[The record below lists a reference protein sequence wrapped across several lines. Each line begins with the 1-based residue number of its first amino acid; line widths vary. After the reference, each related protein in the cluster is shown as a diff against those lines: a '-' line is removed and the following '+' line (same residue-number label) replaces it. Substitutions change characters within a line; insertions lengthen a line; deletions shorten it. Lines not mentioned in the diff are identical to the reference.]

1 MNNLGKERSGTRVN
15 HAMEII
21 HAGGDGTLLSF
32 GRPTYDEREIEAVVA
47 ALRSGELATGV
58 TTRKFE
64 AEFAESFGFAH
75 ALAVTSGST
84 ANLLACAAMLELGRA
99 RPGDRVIVSG
109 ATFVSAVTPVVQL
122 GLVPVFVD
130 VAAGHV
136 NVDLDL
142 VEQAVVEHG
151 ARGVLLPHTLGQALP
166 MDRLAEIKR
175 RHGVFVIEDCCESLG
190 AADGSTPVGSAADV
204 ATFSFY
210 AGHHLTMGEGGVA
223 AGHSAEIDS
232 VLRSL
237 RAFGRNPDYRL
248 GRFEHPVDDRP
259 LAPEERYIHLRLG
272 YNAKITDFQAAFGRV
287 QLTRHAELARQRR
300 QLAQE
305 LVPVLREF
313 GWGVLG
319 DPVSPGASP
328 FAVATLLPEG
338 LPLTRAVGV
347 LIEHGIDPR
356 GFLGASQ
363 PHQPCF
369 DGVTKVVHEPY
380 LHTRTLAERGLLL
393 GCPPRTDHVAA
404 VKALRGALESLS

>member
-1 MNNLGKERSGTRVN
+1 MQIVP
-15 HAMEII
+15 A
-21 HAGGDGTLLSF
+21 AGGDALLSF
-32 GRPTYDEREIEAVVA
+32 GRPVYDEREVTAVVA
-47 ALRSGELATGV
+47 ALRSGDLATGAI
-58 TTRKFE
+58 TREFE
-64 AEFAESFGFAH
+64 AEFAEAFGFAH

-84 ANLLACAAMLELGRA
+84 ANLLAVAAMLELGRA
-99 RPGDRVIVSG
+99 ERGDRVVVSG
-109 ATFVSAVTPVVQL
+109 ATFVSAVSPVVQL

-130 VAAGHV
+130 VAAGDV

-142 VEQAVVEHG
+142 VEQAVIEHG

-210 AGHHLTMGEGGVA
+210 PGHHLTMGEGGVA
-223 AGHSAEIDS
+223 ASHAKEVES

-237 RAFGRNPDYRL
+237 RMFGRNPDYQL
-248 GRFEHPVDDRP
+248 GRFAYPVADRP

-287 QLTRHAELARQRR
+287 QLTRHAELAQQRR
-300 QLAQE
+300 RLAGE
-305 LVPVLREF
+305 LSVVLREF
-313 GWGVLG
+313 GWTVLG
-319 DPVSPGASP
+319 DPVAPGASP
-328 FAVATLLPEG
+328 FAVAVLLPEG
-338 LPLTRAVGV
+338 LPLTRAVDV
-347 LIEHGIDPR
+347 FLDHGIDPR

-369 DGVTKVVHEPY
+369 DGVTTVLHEPY
-380 LHTRTLAERGLLL
+380 VHTPTLARRGLLL
-393 GCPPRTDHVAA
+393 GCPPATDCAA
-404 VKALRGALESLS
+404 ALKALRGALEALS

>member
-1 MNNLGKERSGTRVN
+1 MN
-15 HAMEII
+15 HAMDII
-21 HAGGDGTLLSF
+21 PNGGKAALLSF
-32 GRPTYDEREIEAVVA
+32 GRPTHDEREVEAVVA
-47 ALRSGELATGV
+47 ALRSGDLATGAI
-58 TTRKFE
+58 TRKFE
-64 AEFAESFGFAH
+64 TEFAESFNFTH

-84 ANLLACAAMLELGRA
+84 ANLLACTAMLELGRA
-99 RPGDRVIVSG
+99 QRGDRVVVSG
-109 ATFVSAVTPVVQL
+109 ATFTSAVTPVVQL

-142 VEQAVVEHG
+142 VEQAIVEHG

-166 MDRLAEIKR
+166 MDRLADIKR

-190 AADGSTPVGSAADV
+190 ATDGATPVGSAADV

-223 AGHSAEIDS
+223 AGHSKEVDS
-232 VLRSL
+232 ILRSL
-237 RAFGRNPDYRL
+237 RAFGRNPDYQL

-259 LAPEERYIHLRLG
+259 LAPEERYVHLRLG

-287 QLTRHAELARQRR
+287 QLTRHADLADQRRALARD
-300 QLAQE
+300 
-305 LVPVLREF
+305 LVSVLRGF
-313 GWGVLG
+313 GWDVLG

-328 FAVATLLPEG
+328 FAVATLVPEG
-338 LPLTRAVGV
+338 LPITHAVRT
-347 LIEHGIDPR
+347 LLEHGIDSR

-369 DGVTKVVHEPY
+369 DNVTTVIHEPY
-380 LHTRTLAERGLLL
+380 IHTRTLAERALLL
-393 GCPPRTDHVAA
+393 GCPPRTDRVAA
-404 VKALRGALESLS
+404 VDALHAALESLS